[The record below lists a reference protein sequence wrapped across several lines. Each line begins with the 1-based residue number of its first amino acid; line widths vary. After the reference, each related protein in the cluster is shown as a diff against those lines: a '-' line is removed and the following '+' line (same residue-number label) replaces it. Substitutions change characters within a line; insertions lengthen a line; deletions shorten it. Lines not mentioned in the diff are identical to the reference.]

1 MRSAPRCFPQ
11 SVSALRNVAHGRVG
25 RKDRRDSWGGI
36 SEQARPVGDMRV
48 VRGEMQYTGRGQ
60 RFLNHR
66 EFVFNSHEET
76 LLCIVAREP

>member
-1 MRSAPRCFPQ
+1 MRSAPRRFPQ
-11 SVSALRNVAHGRVG
+11 RTSLRAHGRVG
-25 RKDRRDSWGGI
+25 RKDRRDSWGGN
-36 SEQARPVGDMRV
+36 SEQARPVGGICASCA
-48 VRGEMQYTGRGQ
+48 GEMQYTGRGQ